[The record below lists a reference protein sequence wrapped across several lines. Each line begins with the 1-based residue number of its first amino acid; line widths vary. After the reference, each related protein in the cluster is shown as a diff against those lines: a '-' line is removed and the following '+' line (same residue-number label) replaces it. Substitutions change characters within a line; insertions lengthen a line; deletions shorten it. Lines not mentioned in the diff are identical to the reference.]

1 MKKRKATIK
10 RETAETKINLSLNID
25 GTGTSA
31 IKSPLP
37 FLNHMLTL
45 FAKHGLFDLK
55 IVASGD
61 VEVDQHHLTED
72 LGICLGEAIKK
83 SLGDKKGIR
92 RYGFVLLPMD
102 EALASISL
110 DISGRPFLSLKVPE
124 RRRKGEFDTEVLK
137 EFLKGFIN
145 HSGITLHINLLSGEN
160 FHHIMEAI
168 FKGLAKALDSAT
180 GIDPRIKTSIPSTKG
195 KI

>member
-1 MKKRKATIK
+1 MKKRKITIR

-83 SLGDKKGIR
+83 SLGDKKGIH
-92 RYGFVLLPMD
+92 RYGFALLPMD